1 MGLTNEQR
9 AEMGRLLPRDAVQ
22 ERRVGRDVVRYL
34 PGWYVIAAAN
44 RIFGADG
51 WSYRLLELQQVAEAT
66 KGDGNVLGAFQA
78 TVEVSVGACVRQDVG
93 LDAYDCPAHALISGV
108 DKARKGAVTD
118 ALKRALRTFGDQFG
132 LALYDRH
139 GALGLSQSAEQALAQ
154 VDELAD
160 DASAVAWWR
169 DRRDAIADLDQ
180 DEQEAVKSAFA
191 RRRQS
196 LVESLPVTTAPTA
209 SLPAAPPVVPLE
221 ASTTA
226 FAPPAPRAPATTS
239 KPAAK
244 STASAAMAAME
255 AAKTVETLREI
266 PRMVSVS
273 SLSTEERAEL
283 NACYLANLRRLD
295 VSAWWL
301 YRAQAAK
308 KASSGEAMSAEL
320 EEAIREDQIAPET
333 YDRAVAIL
341 GAR

>member
-66 KGDGNVLGAFQA
+66 KANGNALGAFQA
-78 TVEVSVGACVRQDVG
+78 TVEVTVGGCIRQDVG
-93 LDAYDCPAHALISGV
+93 LDAYDCPVEALISGV

-132 LALYDRH
+132 LSLYDRH
-139 GALGLSQSAEQALAQ
+139 GALGLSHSAEQALAQ

-180 DEQEAVKSAFA
+180 DEQEAVKAAFA

-196 LVESLPVTTAPTA
+196 LVESLPVA
-209 SLPAAPPVVPLE
+209 AAPPVVPLE

-226 FAPPAPRAPATTS
+226 FAPPTPRAPATTTS
-239 KPAAK
+239 KPATK

-255 AAKTVETLREI
+255 AAKSVETLREI
-266 PRMVSVS
+266 PRMVAVS

-283 NACYLANLRRLD
+283 NACYLEHLRRLD

-301 YRAQAAK
+301 YRVQAAK
-308 KASSGEAMSAEL
+308 KSSSGEGMAAEL
-320 EEAIREDQIAPET
+320 EEALREDQIAPET

>member
-66 KGDGNVLGAFQA
+66 KANGNALGAFQA
-78 TVEVSVGACVRQDVG
+78 TVEVTIGGCIRQDVG
-93 LDAYDCPAHALISGV
+93 LDAYDCPVEALISGV

-132 LALYDRH
+132 LSLYDRH
-139 GALGLSQSAEQALAQ
+139 GALGLSHSAEQALAQ

-196 LVESLPVTTAPTA
+196 LVESLPVAAAPPT
-209 SLPAAPPVVPLE
+209 APPVVPLE
-221 ASTTA
+221 ASTTS
-226 FAPPAPRAPATTS
+226 FAPPPRAPATTTS

-244 STASAAMAAME
+244 STASAAIADMA
-255 AAKTVETLREI
+255 AAKTVETLRKI
-266 PRMVSVS
+266 PRMVAVS

-283 NACYLANLRRLD
+283 NACYLEHLRRLD

-308 KASSGEAMSAEL
+308 KASSGEAMAAEL
-320 EEAIREDQIAPET
+320 EEALREDQIAPET